1 MGIENARQL
10 SCFPFMTPRAPFTIP
25 KKISVP
31 DNSLNRTLKL
41 SCGDTIAVEYDC
53 CQCGKLSVCDV
64 RQSQQVGIHSSENN
78 HQINASWRFLM
89 RFVQCSCAR
98 LRRVCA
104 PTITGSNRHYSHFRR
119 NLSAPVSLLLRRGS
133 AGCVCGVDICRRNQ
147 DATVPARG
155 FNMLNHFLRRF
166 TRRNR
171 AHVVTERSS

>member
-1 MGIENARQL
+1 
-10 SCFPFMTPRAPFTIP
+10 MTPRAPFTIQ

-53 CQCGKLSVCDV
+53 CQCGKLSLCDII
-64 RQSQQVGIHSSENN
+64 RYQQVGLHSSENN

-104 PTITGSNRHYSHFRR
+104 PTRTGSNRQYSHFRR
-119 NLSAPVSLLLRRGS
+119 NLSAPVDLLLRWGS
-133 AGCVCGVDICRRNQ
+133 ACCAVYTGARKTSAQPSSNWRNCRESSALLVCNAGNLFTPDI
-147 DATVPARG
+147 
-155 FNMLNHFLRRF
+155 
-166 TRRNR
+166 
-171 AHVVTERSS
+171 